1 MTEKRLQFINLDKK
15 NPDKREV
22 LERKGDFNEIYKEFI
37 NEKAKEQSSRCSQC
51 GVPFCQ
57 VHCPLSNNIPDW
69 LKLTAEGRL
78 KEAYELAQSTNNM
91 PEVCGRICPQD
102 RLCEGNCVIEQSG
115 HGTVTI
121 GSIEKFI
128 TENAWENKWVEPI
141 KIKLEKNQ
149 SVGIIGA
156 GPAGLAC
163 AEQLRKEGYQVTIY
177 DRYDRPGA
185 GHACGHHL
193 FGAASAWAAVAV
205 KEWLVKNNIKG
216 TIRFYGTPAEE
227 GGSGK
232 VYMVREGLFND
243 VDVVLHWHPDD
254 NNSAN
259 SRTSNANKSAR
270 FTFKGISAHAA
281 GSPEQGRSALD
292 GVEAMNHM
300 VNMMREHIPQES
312 RIHYVITKGG
322 LAPNVVPDIAEVYY
336 YVRHPKMSVVDELF
350 MRVANAASGAA
361 MGTDTNM
368 SYEIMHGNF
377 SLLPNDTIQKI
388 VHKNLESFG
397 GITYDKSENEYANE
411 IYKTFIKPDNEIGS
425 QENIRPF
432 TTSHGY
438 GSTDVGD
445 VSWNVPTAGLRT
457 ATWVPGT
464 ASHSWQAVASGGTSI
479 GLKGAELAAKVLA
492 KSAVEILSNQSII
505 DQAKNE
511 QKLRVGENFNYKPLL
526 GDRKPPL
533 DYRKVN

>member
-1 MTEKRLQFINLDKK
+1 MGRKK
-15 NPDKREV
+15 NILQRKSIGFITFV
-22 LERKGDFNEIYKEFI
+22 LISNLIIAEDIIHSINNHKDNFEDVALKIWEFAELGYQENKSSNKLARSLENEGFKIEKGVAGIPTAFIAEFNNGGPVIGILGEFD
-37 NEKAKEQSSRCSQC
+37 ALP
-51 GVPFCQ
+51 G
-57 VHCPLSNNIPDW
+57 
-69 LKLTAEGRL
+69 
-78 KEAYELAQSTNNM
+78 LAQTNSPFKEVIDNST
-91 PEVCGRICPQD
+91 
-102 RLCEGNCVIEQSG
+102 
-115 HGTVTI
+115 
-121 GSIEKFI
+121 
-128 TENAWENKWVEPI
+128 
-141 KIKLEKNQ
+141 
-149 SVGIIGA
+149 
-156 GPAGLAC
+156 
-163 AEQLRKEGYQVTIY
+163 
-177 DRYDRPGA
+177 GA

-270 FTFKGISAHAA
+270 FTFNGISAHAA

-336 YVRHPKMSVVDELF
+336 YVRHPKMTVVDELF
-350 MRVANAASGAA
+350 MRVVNAASGAA

-397 GITYDKSENEYANE
+397 GITYDESENDYANE

-432 TTSHGY
+432 RTSHGY

-492 KSAVEILSNQSII
+492 KSAVEIFSDQSII

-511 QKLRVGENFNYKPLL
+511 QKLRVGEDFNYKPLL

>member
-1 MTEKRLQFINLDKK
+1 MGRKK
-15 NPDKREV
+15 NIFQRKSIGFIAFLLISNLIVAEDIIHSIKDHKNNFEDV
-22 LERKGDFNEIYKEFI
+22 ALEIWEFAELGYQEIKSSNRLAESLENEGFIIEKGVAGIPTAFIAEFNNGGPVIGILGEFD
-37 NEKAKEQSSRCSQC
+37 ALP
-51 GVPFCQ
+51 G
-57 VHCPLSNNIPDW
+57 
-69 LKLTAEGRL
+69 
-78 KEAYELAQSTNNM
+78 LAQTNSPFKEVIDNST
-91 PEVCGRICPQD
+91 
-102 RLCEGNCVIEQSG
+102 
-115 HGTVTI
+115 
-121 GSIEKFI
+121 
-128 TENAWENKWVEPI
+128 
-141 KIKLEKNQ
+141 
-149 SVGIIGA
+149 
-156 GPAGLAC
+156 
-163 AEQLRKEGYQVTIY
+163 
-177 DRYDRPGA
+177 GA

-232 VYMVREGLFND
+232 VYMVREGLFDD

-336 YVRHPKMSVVDELF
+336 YVRHPKMTVVDELF
-350 MRVANAASGAA
+350 IRVANAASGAA

-397 GITYDKSENEYANE
+397 GITYDQSENKYANE

-432 TTSHGY
+432 RTSHGY

-492 KSAVEILSNQSII
+492 KSAVEIFSDQSII

-511 QKLRVGENFNYKPLL
+511 QKLRVGEDFNYKPLL

>member
-1 MTEKRLQFINLDKK
+1 MGRKK
-15 NPDKREV
+15 NILQRKSIGFITFV
-22 LERKGDFNEIYKEFI
+22 LISNLIIAEDIIHSINNHKDNFEDVALKIWEFAELGYQENKSSNKLAKSLENEGFKIEKGVAGIPTAFIAEFNNGGPVIGILGEFD
-37 NEKAKEQSSRCSQC
+37 ALP
-51 GVPFCQ
+51 G
-57 VHCPLSNNIPDW
+57 
-69 LKLTAEGRL
+69 
-78 KEAYELAQSTNNM
+78 LAQTNSPFKEVIDNST
-91 PEVCGRICPQD
+91 
-102 RLCEGNCVIEQSG
+102 
-115 HGTVTI
+115 
-121 GSIEKFI
+121 
-128 TENAWENKWVEPI
+128 
-141 KIKLEKNQ
+141 
-149 SVGIIGA
+149 
-156 GPAGLAC
+156 
-163 AEQLRKEGYQVTIY
+163 
-177 DRYDRPGA
+177 GA

-270 FTFKGISAHAA
+270 FTFNGISAHAA

-336 YVRHPKMSVVDELF
+336 YVRHPKMTVVDELF
-350 MRVANAASGAA
+350 MRVVNAASGAA

-397 GITYDKSENEYANE
+397 GITYDENENEYANE
-411 IYKTFIKPDNEIGS
+411 IYKTFIKPDNKIGS

-432 TTSHGY
+432 RTSHGY

-492 KSAVEILSNQSII
+492 KSAVEIFSDQSII

-511 QKLRVGENFNYKPLL
+511 QKLRVGEDFNYKPLL